1 MEKGRLIEL
10 LKARG
15 LGDVSAFESPDVG
28 EGDVIFVLR
37 RKKLK
42 VDELFFQDL
51 AKELNLPY
59 VGREQLKGV
68 GNLAVIMPYGL
79 LKEYLIIP
87 MEISPERVKIAT
99 ANPLNEK
106 LFSLLEGVL
115 GRRVEIC
122 VASIDAIE
130 EAIDEGYK
138 ELHKYRALRDLYYR
152 RPDES
157 AYKVLYPWQRIFI
170 IGSFF
175 IFLILFIINYPAS
188 FILVFSIINAI
199 YFCINP
205 VKLYISLKGLLGSR
219 REVHV
224 SEEEVRGVYEEGLP
238 VYTILIPLYKE
249 ARMLPNI
256 IRNVRKMD
264 YPADKLDVKILIE
277 EKDFETLEEAKRL
290 GLLGREGQ
298 TKIVLPFTMHG
309 PTGEALGIPS
319 HSMKVVDRNGII
331 IGEVD
336 DFVSGED
343 LPEAL
348 LIVRDGSG
356 RQMEIPYGFVKAVGD
371 VVLLKEGVDRLI
383 EMNRDLLKIFDLIVV
398 PEADIMTKPRACNYG
413 LLRAAGEYCVIFDAE
428 DDPEPDQL
436 KKAVIAFQRLNGG
449 VVCLQSRLNFY
460 NPKVNLLTR
469 FFSLEYSYWFDCYL
483 EGLDKV
489 GAPLP
494 LGGTSNHFRTNRLR
508 DLGGWDPYNMTEDA
522 DLGVRISRRGLRTA
536 MLNSYTFEEANSK
549 LWNWI
554 RQRSRWNKGYIQTYL
569 VHMRH
574 PRQLIKELGWKRFL
588 LFQLTFGGNIFL
600 PLVNPMLWAVTL
612 LTLLI
617 PGIFQFLFFYPIV
630 YICIF
635 NLIVGN
641 LVYILLHLIPVI
653 MRKNYAQVPLAFA
666 MPLYWVLISVGAWK
680 GAIQLVTRP
689 FYWEK
694 TEHGLPKPRGG
705 GPYG

>member
-1 MEKGRLIEL
+1 
-10 LKARG
+10 
-15 LGDVSAFESPDVG
+15 
-28 EGDVIFVLR
+28 
-37 RKKLK
+37 
-42 VDELFFQDL
+42 
-51 AKELNLPY
+51 
-59 VGREQLKGV
+59 
-68 GNLAVIMPYGL
+68 
-79 LKEYLIIP
+79 
-87 MEISPERVKIAT
+87 
-99 ANPLNEK
+99 
-106 LFSLLEGVL
+106 
-115 GRRVEIC
+115 
-122 VASIDAIE
+122 
-130 EAIDEGYK
+130 
-138 ELHKYRALRDLYYR
+138 
-152 RPDES
+152 
-157 AYKVLYPWQRIFI
+157 
-170 IGSFF
+170 
-175 IFLILFIINYPAS
+175 
-188 FILVFSIINAI
+188 
-199 YFCINP
+199 
-205 VKLYISLKGLLGSR
+205 
-219 REVHV
+219 
-224 SEEEVRGVYEEGLP
+224 
-238 VYTILIPLYKE
+238 
-249 ARMLPNI
+249 
-256 IRNVRKMD
+256 
-264 YPADKLDVKILIE
+264 
-277 EKDFETLEEAKRL
+277 
-290 GLLGREGQ
+290 
-298 TKIVLPFTMHG
+298 
-309 PTGEALGIPS
+309 
-319 HSMKVVDRNGII
+319 MKVVDRNGII

-383 EMNRDLLKIFDLIVV
+383 EMNRDLLKIFDLVVV

-436 KKAVIAFQRLNGG
+436 KKAVIAFQRLNSG

-694 TEHGLPKPRGG
+694 TEHGLPKPRGV